1 MEIEGEVDT
10 AIEINES
17 PSMKQT
23 SADEEKMPIDEFL
36 SEVGLATPLDFVFQN
51 FAIQKSRIN
60 VSKMASE
67 ELMFLFHVMRNED
80 LKADNPFPRCAFL
93 EKILPSDPSLPSKYI
108 IWSVE
113 ESEIWKTRKQLPFTD
128 FHLYFGEVLYPNLG
142 YSAEELYK
150 VFDARHDETYF
161 INNGPRKQSVDK
173 KFHVLFVTSKAIVAI
188 QIPEVKYEEIPEEV
202 TFICKWISL
211 KEKSCIKLLHE
222 YAVFEFA
229 KRNLVFTEEEKQEY
243 KTNMETIDEGKEICK
258 DCLV

>member
-1 MEIEGEVDT
+1 MEVEGEVDT
-10 AIEINES
+10 AVEVEQIPIVEQSSID
-17 PSMKQT
+17 P
-23 SADEEKMPIDEFL
+23 EKMPIDQFL
-36 SEVGLATPLDFVFQN
+36 DEVGLATPLDFVFQN

-60 VSKMASE
+60 VSKMPSE
-67 ELMFLFHVMRNED
+67 ELLFLFHVMRAED
-80 LKADNPFPRCAFL
+80 LKVETPFPRCAFL
-93 EKILPSDPSLPSKYI
+93 EKILPPDPSLPSKYI

-113 ESEIWKTRKQLPFTD
+113 ESDIWKTRKQLPFTD
-128 FHLYFGEVLYPNLG
+128 FHLYFGDVLYPNLG

-173 KFHVLFVTSKAIVAI
+173 KFHVLFVTNKVIVAI
-188 QIPEVKYEEIPEEV
+188 QIPEVKYEEIPDEV

-229 KRNLVFTEEEKQEY
+229 KRNLVFTEEEKSEY
-243 KTNMETIDEGKEICK
+243 KSNMETTEEKEEVCK
-258 DCLV
+258 DCVV